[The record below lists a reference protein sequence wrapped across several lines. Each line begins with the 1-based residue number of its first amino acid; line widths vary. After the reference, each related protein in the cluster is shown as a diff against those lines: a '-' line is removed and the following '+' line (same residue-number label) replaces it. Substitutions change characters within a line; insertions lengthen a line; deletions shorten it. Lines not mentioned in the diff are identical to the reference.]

1 MNLSLQLMFAFA
13 KIGTF
18 TFGGGY
24 AMIGMIQKEIV
35 ETRKWVEK
43 EEFLELLTLA
53 QTSPGPIALNTAV
66 FVGYKTQGF
75 RGAVAALFGSIM
87 PSFII
92 IMTVAI
98 FFSTIRENPGV
109 EAVLKGIRPAVIAL
123 IFAPS
128 INLARNLGKVQ
139 MVVAGISAAILCYF
153 GFSPI
158 WLILVGAAVGVAY
171 MLFTNKDMAATKKEN
186 PNT

>member
-1 MNLSLQLMFAFA
+1 MNLCLELMLSFA

-35 ETRKWVEK
+35 EKKQWVEK

-66 FVGYKTQGF
+66 FVGYKTLGF
-75 RGAVAALFGSIM
+75 RGAISALLGSIL

-128 INLARNLGKVQ
+128 INLCRGLGKVQ
-139 MVVAGISAAILCYF
+139 MGVAAVSAAILCYF

-158 WLILVGAAVGVAY
+158 WLILVGAGVGIAY
-171 MLFTNKDMAATKKEN
+171 MLVSHRDMAPNKKD
-186 PNT
+186 